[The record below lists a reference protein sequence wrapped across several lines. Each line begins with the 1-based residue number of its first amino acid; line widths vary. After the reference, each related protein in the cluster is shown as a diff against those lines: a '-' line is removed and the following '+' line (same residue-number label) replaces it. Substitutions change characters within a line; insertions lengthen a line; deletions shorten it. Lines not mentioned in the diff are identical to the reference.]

1 MQIKQS
7 GFDEQKAIKKIK
19 HYLPSQS
26 PLKDFIHHNTLHA
39 FDHLPFHK
47 ALQSASI
54 RFGYK
59 VYLQL
64 DEYRHLY
71 KEGKISEKA
80 LTRALENAGDLS
92 DLTLSKVL
100 NGAYTYP
107 QQTLIGRLR
116 AQWKDTYRF
125 NPDKKTH
132 PLLFRIINSYLDQG
146 VSING
151 FPMLHKGFLN
161 SLREIEKNSFSSF
174 FATERARLLFSDP
187 TLSISDL
194 LDIIVGDSNLY
205 EQYLFDQQFAHPG
218 WSGMVAHIESNQNM
232 LLDKREITLSELI
245 RFELLLEID
254 ALDAHFGIEAWL
266 PLSKKIHVPVPS
278 LTGETE
284 IPEIFEVLAIWQES
298 YEWSYYHEVISG
310 ISANLKRFKPQ
321 LNPAFH
327 ALFCIDDREC
337 SLRRHIEHLDER
349 AMTYGTPGY
358 FNVEFYFQPEHS
370 RFSTKVC
377 PAPLSP
383 KHIVIESE
391 NTLKRKKAPHFT
403 KHSHSLLTGWLISQT
418 LGFWSAFKLFIN
430 IFKPSA
436 GPSTSYSFRHMD
448 RNARLNIEYDNKG
461 NQEGGLQAGF
471 TDTEMADRMEGL
483 LRSIGLI
490 DINTPFVYFVGHGAS
505 SINNTHYAGYDCGAC
520 SGRPGSVNA
529 RVAAYMCMKK
539 EVRDILRERGIH
551 ISKNTCFIGAL
562 HDTTRDEIEFFD
574 TDILSVHQTEEHRK
588 NTDVFEQA
596 LTLNAKERS
605 RRFLLTDSGQDLQK
619 LHQKVKLRSVSLF
632 EPRPELN
639 HAGNSICIVGSRQLS
654 KGLFLDRRAFLNSYD
669 YKIDPDGSYLANIMN
684 ALAPVCGGINLEYY
698 FSRTDNQKLGA
709 GSKLPHN
716 VMGLIGVAN
725 GSDGDLRTGLPLQMI
740 EIHDPRRLLMIVEA
754 SPDFVLQVI
763 KRSKATYNWFINN
776 WIQLLVLDPESH
788 SFVHFRNGSF
798 AGLEKE
804 SVLVPVANDI
814 MALLEQNTE
823 NLPVMLIE
831 ESAI

>member
-39 FDHLPFHK
+39 FDQLPFHK

-64 DEYRHLY
+64 EEYRHLY

-80 LTRALENAGDLS
+80 ISHALENTGKLYGIS
-92 DLTLSKVL
+92 RSNIL
-100 NGAYTYP
+100 NGSYTYP
-107 QQTLIGRLR
+107 EQSLIGSLR
-116 AQWKDTYRF
+116 AQMKDVHKF

-161 SLREIEKNSFSSF
+161 SLREIEKNSFSSLF
-174 FATERARLLFSDP
+174 STERARLLFMDP
-187 TLSISDL
+187 AKSITDL
-194 LDIIVGDSNLY
+194 LDILVDDSDLY

-218 WSGMVAHIESNQNM
+218 WSGMVAVIESNQNM
-232 LLDKREITLSELI
+232 LLDKREITLSEFI
-245 RFELLLEID
+245 QFELLLEID
-254 ALDAHFGIEAWL
+254 AFDAHFGTEAWL
-266 PLSKKIHVPVPS
+266 PLSKKIRFPAPS
-278 LTGETE
+278 LTGETD
-284 IPEIFEVLAIWQES
+284 IPELFNVLAVWQEA
-298 YEWSYYHEVISG
+298 YEWSYYYEVISG
-310 ISANLKRFKPQ
+310 IAANLKRIKPQ
-321 LNPAFH
+321 VNSAFH

-337 SLRRHIEHLDER
+337 SLRRHLEQLDER

-358 FNVEFYFQPEHS
+358 FNVEFYFRPEHS

-377 PAPLSP
+377 PAPLAP
-383 KHIVIESE
+383 KHLITETE
-391 NTLKRKKAPHFT
+391 NTLKRKKATHFT
-403 KHSHSLLTGWLISQT
+403 KHSHSLLSGWLIAQT
-418 LGFWSAFKLFIN
+418 LGIWSAFKLFIN
-430 IFKPSA
+430 IFKPSV
-436 GPSTSYSFRHMD
+436 GPSTSYAFRHMD
-448 RNARLNIEYDNKG
+448 KNARLNIDYDAQSQNA
-461 NQEGGLQAGF
+461 EALQAGF
-471 TDTEMADRMEGL
+471 TVAEMADRMEGL
-483 LRSIGLI
+483 LRGIGLI
-490 DINTPFVYFVGHGAS
+490 DINTPFVYFVAHGAS
-505 SINNTHYAGYDCGAC
+505 SVNNTHYAGYDCGAC

-529 RVAAYMCMKK
+529 RVAAFMCMKK

-551 ISKNTCFIGAL
+551 ISENTRFIGAL

-574 TDILSVHQTEEHRK
+574 TDSLTTQQSEEHRK
-588 NTDVFEQA
+588 NTSTFEQA

-605 RRFLLTDSGQDLQK
+605 RRFLLTNSGQAPQR

-639 HAGNSICIVGSRQLS
+639 HAGNAICIVGSRLLS

-716 VMGLIGVAN
+716 VMGLVGVAN

-763 KRSKATYNWFINN
+763 KRSEQTYNWFIND
-776 WIQLLVLDPESH
+776 WIRLIVLDPASH
-788 SFVHFRNGSF
+788 TFVHFSDGVF
-798 AGLEKE
+798 ARLEE
-804 SVLVPVANDI
+804 DTGPTVFSNDI
-814 MALLEQNTE
+814 MTLLERHTE
-823 NLPVMLIE
+823 NLPVILIE
-831 ESAI
+831 ESAV